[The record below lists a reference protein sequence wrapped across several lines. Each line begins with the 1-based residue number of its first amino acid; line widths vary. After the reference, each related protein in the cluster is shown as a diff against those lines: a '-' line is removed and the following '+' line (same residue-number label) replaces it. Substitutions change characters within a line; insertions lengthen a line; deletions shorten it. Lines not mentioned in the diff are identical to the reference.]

1 MQSRAMTALLPILF
15 VAAAILALSSM
26 FATARRYA
34 GAVLALGEPTEP
46 RPRPRNRR
54 SIASR
59 SRVRTPRRAAMRGKR
74 LLGNPGCEPPI
85 RIRL

>member
-1 MQSRAMTALLPILF
+1 MTALLPILF
-15 VAAAILALSSM
+15 AAAAILALSSM

-34 GAVLALGEPTEP
+34 GAVLALGEPTAP
-46 RPRPRNRR
+46 RPRSRR

-74 LLGNPGCEPPI
+74 LLGIPRCGPPI
-85 RIRL
+85 RIGV

>member
-1 MQSRAMTALLPILF
+1 MTALLPILF

-34 GAVLALGEPTEP
+34 GAVLALGEPTAP

-74 LLGNPGCEPPI
+74 LLGNGQNQSPI
-85 RIRL
+85 RIGV